1 MNKSLQNCQIEF
13 KRLSVDFFDDS
24 VFADDK
30 EVLSIGIATVWLI
43 MPTIGLSVFT
53 FTTTWVVSICCS
65 EGS

>member
-30 EVLSIGIATVWLI
+30 EVLSIGIATV
-43 MPTIGLSVFT
+43 
-53 FTTTWVVSICCS
+53 
-65 EGS
+65 